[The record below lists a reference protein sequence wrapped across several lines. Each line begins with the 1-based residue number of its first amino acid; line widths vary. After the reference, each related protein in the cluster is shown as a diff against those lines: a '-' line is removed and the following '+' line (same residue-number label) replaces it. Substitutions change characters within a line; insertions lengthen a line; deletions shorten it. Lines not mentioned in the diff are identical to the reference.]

1 MKLAEFREISKEI
14 IELRALEKSI
24 DPNVLILN
32 DEVQLIIEGRYW
44 GCNPKTAESLTFCIC

>member
-24 DPNVLILN
+24 DPNVLILT
-32 DEVQLIIEGRYW
+32 DSTSKKQLDIDQIQEGSLPAI
-44 GCNPKTAESLTFCIC
+44 CN